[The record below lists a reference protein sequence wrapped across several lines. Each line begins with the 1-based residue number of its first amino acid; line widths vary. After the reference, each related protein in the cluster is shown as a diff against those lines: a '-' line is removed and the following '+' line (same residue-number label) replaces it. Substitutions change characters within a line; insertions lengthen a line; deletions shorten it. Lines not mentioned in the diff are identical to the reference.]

1 MSYNQLNKKPGKD
14 IIELMDN
21 DKYSYEKK
29 MEKMCHLLKIGAD
42 VNVVK
47 DAKSLLV
54 WAKMKGFD
62 DLVELLR
69 KKNAKE
75 IVLEEENKRVM
86 IAKLDL
92 VDEYG
97 GRIGDKCSWLLSSIA
112 GRYNGY
118 KFFKQRG
125 AR

>member
-1 MSYNQLNKKPGKD
+1 MSYNQLNKKTGED

-42 VNVVK
+42 VNIQDMYGWTPIVRTTNRMIAEK
-47 DAKSLLV
+47 LLNN
-54 WAKMKGFD
+54 G
-62 DLVELLR
+62 
-69 KKNAKE
+69 
-75 IVLEEENKRVM
+75 
-86 IAKLDL
+86 AKLDL

-97 GRIGDKCSWLLSSIA
+97 CRIGDKCSGLLSSIA

-118 KFFKQRG
+118 KFFEQGG